1 MKANTTTTNPAAPLV
16 AKYRRIGPAAIA
28 AALLYARRRPAR

>member
-1 MKANTTTTNPAAPLV
+1 MQATFARRAMPLLGH
-16 AKYRRIGPAAIA
+16 YRRIGPAAIA